1 MRIGDWSS
9 DVCSSDLRFCV
20 HAKRRWGK
28 AMRLGSKA
36 KLTIAV
42 GLTAASAFLALGVRE
57 LRNASAATVQG
68 EAAHVRVA
76 APVLL
81 VRAAR
86 AIRTGET
93 IKAAMIR
100 NAPGD
105 PPRYPYAATS
115 AEVVIGGGPLGARGG
130 EYSESWVG

>member
-68 EAAHVRVA
+68 EAAPVRVA

-86 AIRTGET
+86 ALRPGET
-93 IKAAMIR
+93 ITAAQTR
-100 NAPGD
+100 KAPGG
-105 PPRYPYAATS
+105 PPSSPHRAQPAA
-115 AEVVIGGGPLGARGG
+115 VGGEGAR
-130 EYSESWVG
+130 

>member
-68 EAAHVRVA
+68 EAAPVRVA
-76 APVLL
+76 APVLP

-86 AIRTGET
+86 DRQ
-93 IKAAMIR
+93 
-100 NAPGD
+100 
-105 PPRYPYAATS
+105 S
-115 AEVVIGGGPLGARGG
+115 VVQGTVVYGSVGIGGARHIK
-130 EYSESWVG
+130 